1 MLLFENLNELHKIDR
16 SILNQLISYTSSK
29 SKLAALYSYFNM
41 SQNSKIYIDTLKR
54 SENGKSIHTWKYA
67 TEAVLEKDDV
77 AGIIL
82 RSNKRQLL
90 GIFKRGSVYKLFP
103 SETAVDLSNFSNA
116 NMSRYNS
123 ETSSLISVRNKMAAL
138 VKAFLEDHP
147 NAKKNWD
154 IMIVMKDNTI
164 DKTKEDRA
172 NAIQGMEIK
181 PKQKEQYKQYI
192 QGLKDNLSKR
202 LEIYVNSKLKNITQ
216 LSELQDVMNNNPNIF
231 VKKIKI
237 AGLIYVLDDMSASI
251 SRGRESFEA
260 VATYKIQNPPSS
272 PSTDYYYTFYEVKT
286 LTIRFVLQGKQMK
299 LGSIYFGRDEENTFE
314 KGMQYIINKKEEKNI
329 K

>member
-54 SENGKSIHTWKYA
+54 SELGKSIHTWKYA

-181 PKQKEQYKQYI
+181 QKQQEQY
-192 QGLKDNLSKR
+192 
-202 LEIYVNSKLKNITQ
+202 
-216 LSELQDVMNNNPNIF
+216 
-231 VKKIKI
+231 
-237 AGLIYVLDDMSASI
+237 
-251 SRGRESFEA
+251 
-260 VATYKIQNPPSS
+260 
-272 PSTDYYYTFYEVKT
+272 
-286 LTIRFVLQGKQMK
+286 
-299 LGSIYFGRDEENTFE
+299 
-314 KGMQYIINKKEEKNI
+314 
-329 K
+329 